1 MTRTVVIWVELL
13 LRVVC
18 LLLFPALA
26 VWAWRAGIR
35 DRFENRR

>member
-1 MTRTVVIWVELL
+1 MLQLAGSLTLMVAVVTS
-13 LRVVC
+13 
-18 LLLFPALA
+18 AA

>member
-1 MTRTVVIWVELL
+1 MLELVGSLTLMLAVVVS
-13 LRVVC
+13 
-18 LLLFPALA
+18 AA

>member
-1 MTRTVVIWVELL
+1 MLQLAGSVTLMLVVVGS
-13 LRVVC
+13 
-18 LLLFPALA
+18 AA